1 MDEKIKAT
9 EEQLAYATLL
19 DWGMKIGLLL
29 LFISFV
35 VYIVGILP
43 SYLPIKEL
51 PNYWGL
57 SVHDYLEHT
66 DIPRGWKWLS
76 MINYGDFLNFIGIA
90 FLAAVTI
97 VCYLRIVP
105 ILFRKKDV
113 VYAILAIIEAAVLVL
128 AASGFLK
135 VGGH

>member
-1 MDEKIKAT
+1 MYEKIKTT

-29 LFISFV
+29 LFIFFIIYS
-35 VYIVGILP
+35 VGILP
-43 SYLPIKEL
+43 SYLPVKEL

-57 SVHDYLEHT
+57 SVHDYLEHA

-76 MINYGDFLNFIGIA
+76 MINYGDFLNFTGIG

-105 ILFRKKDV
+105 ILFRKKDA
-113 VYAILAIIEAAVLVL
+113 VYAFLAIIEAVVLVL